1 MKYRWKRGRANWPA
15 ANPAHL
21 TAANTEGTNDNYL
34 GYFSTTFHCLKKTRK
49 IRENGLDPQTSGVC
63 GLMIRTSG
71 HSPPISRKSVQAP
84 AITT

>member
-49 IRENGLDPQTSGVC
+49 IRET
-63 GLMIRTSG
+63 
-71 HSPPISRKSVQAP
+71 A
-84 AITT
+84 